1 MTLNGLYCLMD
12 GNQNI
17 KIDREKLYRMYMKK
31 VMKIADECDWVTN
44 FTPEDIVGMIC
55 DIIEEKKEDLI
66 KFE

>member
-1 MTLNGLYCLMD
+1 MD

-17 KIDREKLYRMYMKK
+17 KIDRETLYRMYMKK
-31 VMKIADECDWVTN
+31 VTKIADECDWVTN

-66 KFE
+66 ILFNTLTYLY